1 MYLRPVS
8 IRNPFPRA
16 KKAANIDTSPAAN
29 VAPKPSAGKLL
40 SRPSNRIVSHSTSEA
55 STTSRGVASS
65 ALASLTRFHPL
76 SVGSNQS
83 SSASSSNSTSTYYS
97 HGNSDSYPRSVSC
110 KDREDDSVD
119 GLRSTVPG
127 GAISNNSSNN
137 SSSLPVLSASNGGQ
151 GANSS
156 NITVSSAS
164 SGSSSVSSSYH
175 QRLQIAGVTRENS
188 SSSVLPGPAL
198 SVSGSDSIVNK
209 SNPKGLVGL
218 QNLGNTW

>member
-1 MYLRPVS
+1 MYLHPVS

-16 KKAANIDTSPAAN
+16 KKTANIDTPPAAN
-29 VAPKPSAGKLL
+29 TAPKPSAGKLL
-40 SRPSNRIVSHSTSEA
+40 SRPSNRIASHSTSEA
-55 STTSRGVASS
+55 STTSRSVASS

-76 SVGSNQS
+76 SMGSNQ
-83 SSASSSNSTSTYYS
+83 STYYS
-97 HGNSDSYPRSVSC
+97 HGNSDSYSRSVSC

-119 GLRSTVPG
+119 GMRSTAPG
-127 GAISNNSSNN
+127 GVISNNSSNN
-137 SSSLPVLSASNGGQ
+137 NSSLPVLSASNGGQ

-175 QRLQIAGVTRENS
+175 QRLQITGVTRENS
-188 SSSVLPGPAL
+188 SSNVLPGPAL
-198 SVSGSDSIVNK
+198 SVSDSDAIVNK